1 MYYPKVLPFQFN
13 SYSVP
18 QKFNS
23 KCITQGYYLYISQLY
38 NIFVQTL
45 SVPISTT
52 KQKKLQ
58 KRTEKSKDM
67 IGNNFYVVQHYIDSL
82 GSFRIYSFSTY

>member
-45 SVPISTT
+45 SVYPQLS
-52 KQKKLQ
+52 KKSYKKEL
-58 KRTEKSKDM
+58 KKVK
-67 IGNNFYVVQHYIDSL
+67 I
-82 GSFRIYSFSTY
+82 